1 MMPIL
6 SARARPL
13 RAMGVACLAVL
24 LVAPAA
30 ADTRTWARWVNREM
44 AELPA
49 SRAIEARLQRDRAEA
64 RAQSQPLYNPELNI
78 GYENS
83 AETTRTVGLGQTL
96 DWSGKGRSSA
106 RLGDVQAQLA
116 EVRAEKAR
124 ARLAVDVLSALAAY
138 DAAQARLQG
147 VREQE
152 QRLSDLLALVRKRER
167 AGDLGRMSAQLSYL
181 ALGRT
186 QQALADAESEAT
198 AAETRLRAVFNQ
210 NVPDYPL
217 PDAGLWEADGSVVMD
232 AGRAK
237 DSYDLRLARL
247 QVMAAER
254 QVELAGK
261 QRRTD
266 PTLGVTVGREGE
278 DNLWGLD
285 FSLPLPLFNTGKAEY
300 QVALADGDA
309 QQALLDQQQRALSAE
324 VEGALIDYRQRRA
337 RWLSWRELSGTRLA
351 DSADLLQRTWQLG
364 EITTQDY
371 LQGLNQRQDALLAG
385 IALRESMQKAWLEW
399 LYQSAQL
406 DSWIEM
412 LAAGNRGQ
420 GGQS

>member
-1 MMPIL
+1 MMMPIL

-96 DWSGKGRSSA
+96 DWSGKGRSGA
-106 RLGDVQAQLA
+106 RLGDVQARLA
-116 EVRAEKAR
+116 EVRAEKAQ
-124 ARLAVDVLSALAAY
+124 ARLAVRVLSALAAY

-167 AGDLGRMSAQLSYL
+167 AGDLGRVSAQLSYL

-210 NVPDYPL
+210 TAPDYPL

-232 AGRAK
+232 AVRAK

-285 FSLPLPLFNTGKAEY
+285 FSLPLPLFNTGKAE
-300 QVALADGDA
+300 
-309 QQALLDQQQRALSAE
+309 
-324 VEGALIDYRQRRA
+324 
-337 RWLSWRELSGTRLA
+337 
-351 DSADLLQRTWQLG
+351 
-364 EITTQDY
+364 
-371 LQGLNQRQDALLAG
+371 
-385 IALRESMQKAWLEW
+385 
-399 LYQSAQL
+399 
-406 DSWIEM
+406 
-412 LAAGNRGQ
+412 
-420 GGQS
+420 

>member
-1 MMPIL
+1 MPIL
-6 SARARPL
+6 SARAT
-13 RAMGVACLAVL
+13 GVACLAVL
-24 LVAPAA
+24 LAAPAA
-30 ADTRTWARWVNREM
+30 ADTSTWARWVSREM
-44 AELPA
+44 ADLPA
-49 SRAIEARLQRDRAEA
+49 SRAIEAGLQRDRAET
-64 RAQSQPLYNPELNI
+64 RAQAQPLYNPELNV

-96 DWSGKGRSSA
+96 DWSGKARSGA
-106 RLGDVQAQLA
+106 RLGEARAQLA
-116 EVRAEKAR
+116 QIRADKAR
-124 ARLAVDVLSALAAY
+124 ARLSVEVLSALAAY
-138 DAAQARLQG
+138 DAAQARLRG

-167 AGDLGRMSAQLSYL
+167 AGDLGQVDAQLSYL
-181 ALGRT
+181 ALSRT
-186 QQALADAESEAT
+186 QQALADAESDAT
-198 AAETRLRAVFNQ
+198 ATTTRLRAVLDKAA
-210 NVPDYPL
+210 PDYPL
-217 PDAGLWEADGSVVMD
+217 PAADRWAPSGTLVMD
-232 AGRAK
+232 AVRAEQ
-237 DSYDLRLARL
+237 SYDLRLARL
-247 QVMAAER
+247 QVMVAER
-254 QVELAGK
+254 QVELARK

-266 PTLGVTVGREGE
+266 PSFGVTFGREGE

-300 QVALADGDA
+300 QAALADGDA
-309 QQALLDQQQRALSAE
+309 RRALLAQQQRAMSAG
-324 VEGALIDYRQRRA
+324 VEGALSDYQQRRD
-337 RWLSWRELSGTRLA
+337 RWRTWRDLSGNRLA
-351 DSADLLQRTWQLG
+351 DAADLLHRTWQLG

-406 DSWIEM
+406 DSWIET